1 MADKNKPEKDVKN
14 EEIEQKDENTVAKTD
29 VTDNEKQETSEQP
42 IVPEKP
48 HYEPEPENSVSEKPS
63 VPVEPER
70 NDDMPKMIT
79 KNENGK
85 FDYTNCKTYV
95 TKRGDTLYSVAQEFG
110 VPMQQL
116 RYFNNL
122 APQSRL
128 PIGRK
133 MYIPN
138 GIVDIPNGE

>member
-14 EEIEQKDENTVAKTD
+14 EEVEQKEENTVAKTD

-48 HYEPEPENSVSEKPS
+48 HYEPEPENSS

>member
-14 EEIEQKDENTVAKTD
+14 EEVEQKDEDTVAKTD

-48 HYEPEPENSVSEKPS
+48 HYEPEPENSS